1 LEKSGVELTWFILF
15 SAKVKLDSGRKKRS
29 YFCTNWSVRV
39 TVMLLMLL
47 FTVLNYLV
55 TKLNLHVCHSTCCN
69 QVVKYYCL
77 LVTHS
82 IIQMNLKFLYLLLH
96 SMIFNR
102 QLLTNSCCV
111 FEFTSTSCPR
121 SLFDLVSNNR
131 IKCVI
136 WCFFIGRFSHKD
148 KGNPN
153 NPVVILRFANDSG

>member
-1 LEKSGVELTWFILF
+1 
-15 SAKVKLDSGRKKRS
+15 
-29 YFCTNWSVRV
+29 
-39 TVMLLMLL
+39 MLIMLL

-102 QLLTNSCCV
+102 QLLTNLCCV

-148 KGNPN
+148 KGNRIIQSLYYALLAIADRGALKYSSYFHGIK
-153 NPVVILRFANDSG
+153 VQTSTSVFSAL